1 MDMSYTFR
9 IIIEPDGKYFHA
21 YAPALK
27 GCHTSGKTI
36 AEAKKHIQE
45 AIEVYLESLMIMGE
59 SIPKDESFESFSTV
73 RLDKN
78 KISKKK
84 VYA

>member
-1 MDMSYTFR
+1 MNYTYR
-9 IIIEPDGKYFHA
+9 VIIEPDGKYFHA

-36 AEAKKHIQE
+36 AEAKKHVRE
-45 AIEVYLESLMIMGE
+45 AIQVYVESLIMDGE
-59 SIPKDESFESFSTV
+59 KIPTDDSFETFQTIH
-73 RLDKN
+73 LDKR
-78 KISKKK
+78 KV

>member
-1 MDMSYTFR
+1 MNYTYR
-9 IIIEPDGKYFHA
+9 VIIEPDGKHFHA

-36 AEAKKHIQE
+36 AEAKKHIRQ
-45 AIEVYLESLMIMGE
+45 AIQVYVESLIMDGE
-59 SIPKDESFESFSTV
+59 TIPTDESFETFQTIQTV
-73 RLDKN
+73 NRR
-78 KISKKK
+78 

>member
-1 MDMSYTFR
+1 MNYTYR
-9 IIIEPDGKYFHA
+9 VIIEPDGKYFHA

-36 AEAKKHIQE
+36 AEAKKNARE
-45 AIEVYLESLMIMGE
+45 AIQVYVESLVMDGE
-59 SIPKDESFESFSTV
+59 KIPRDDSFETFQTI
-73 RLDKN
+73 RLDKQ
-78 KISKKK
+78 K

>member
-1 MDMSYTFR
+1 MNYTYR
-9 IIIEPDGKYFHA
+9 VIIEPDGKHFHA

-36 AEAKKHIQE
+36 AEAKKNARE
-45 AIEVYLESLMIMGE
+45 AIQVYVESLLMDGE
-59 SIPKDESFESFSTV
+59 KIPSDDSFETFQTI
-73 RLDKN
+73 RLDKQ
-78 KISKKK
+78 K